1 MILVVVERADCGS
14 DGGVVCVVTS
24 WKRLVM
30 RSKWTIVATSCN
42 RDRWIAPK
50 YCSLAKEHCRCDA
63 EKASAGDGGMTDR
76 GGHFFLLASLGGN
89 CIGRNRGRK
98 TRAIST
104 VFRSALCGLLGIQAA
119 IGTSAQHAIILEEVR

>member
-1 MILVVVERADCGS
+1 MIPVVVERADCGS

-63 EKASAGDGGMTDR
+63 EKASAGDGGMT
-76 GGHFFLLASLGGN
+76 GAAMTTVGQACLLHLPGSRQRAALGQY
-89 CIGRNRGRK
+89 RNRK
-98 TRAIST
+98 
-104 VFRSALCGLLGIQAA
+104 
-119 IGTSAQHAIILEEVR
+119 